1 MSTDVSI
8 TDLIAEAN
16 ARFTKTPECY
26 SDQHIEVR
34 LTRALQAVTVPT
46 EAMSDER
53 DERIMS
59 ERITRYRGAACDA
72 LGEEGWEINSED
84 ELDEALL
91 TLAGQASRKVEA
103 ELGALLARWDD
114 TERPDGWNSGDEH
127 HLADLLITALRSAS
141 QPVQVEVTDEIVE
154 KAALA
159 LWKDFD
165 SQYQGG
171 SPEQFHGLA
180 LLALEAALGGGDQ

>member
-46 EAMSDER
+46 ENER
-53 DERIMS
+53 
-59 ERITRYRGAACDA
+59 
-72 LGEEGWEINSED
+72 
-84 ELDEALL
+84 EALIAAIDPL
-91 TLAGQASRKVEA
+91 KEIEMDEGDDATNLIADAVLAVGFSRTVPIDT
-103 ELGALLARWDD
+103 ELGALLARWDV

-141 QPVQVEVTDEIVE
+141 QPVQVEVTDEMVE
-154 KAALA
+154 RAGRVMYVVWDEWAEEDIQAEGIHALVR
-159 LWKDFD
+159 
-165 SQYQGG
+165 S
-171 SPEQFHGLA
+171 
-180 LLALEAALGGGDQ
+180 ALEAALGGDDS